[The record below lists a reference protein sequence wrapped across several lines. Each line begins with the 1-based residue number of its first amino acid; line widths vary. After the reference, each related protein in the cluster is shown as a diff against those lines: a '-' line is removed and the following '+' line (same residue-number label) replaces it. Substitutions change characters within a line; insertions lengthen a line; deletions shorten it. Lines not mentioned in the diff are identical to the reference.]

1 MSSSL
6 AVIISLFRHMAWAD
20 ARVIDALRAS
30 PGLDEHALEQFAH
43 VVGAE
48 SVWLTRIL
56 GEPDRVAVWPALS
69 VDECATLA
77 AENQRGYASVVG
89 GGEAG
94 LERQITYTNS
104 AGKTYTNRVID
115 ILVHVAMH
123 GSYHRGMISI
133 LTRRSGGVAAPTDF
147 IAFVRG
153 EPAATRSDAPAQPN
167 ARSRT

>member
-1 MSSSL
+1 M
-6 AVIISLFRHMAWAD
+6 INSLFRHMAWAD
-20 ARVIDALRAS
+20 ARVIEALRAN
-30 PGLDEHALEQFAH
+30 PGLDGHALEQFAH

-56 GEPDRVAVWPALS
+56 GEPPRVAVWPALS

-77 AENQRGYASVVG
+77 AENQRGYASVLG
-89 GGEAG
+89 GGEAAFG
-94 LERQITYTNS
+94 REVTYTNS

-123 GSYHRGMISI
+123 GSYHRGMTSI
-133 LTRRSGGVAAPTDF
+133 LMRRSGGVAAPTDF

-153 EPAATRSDAPAQPN
+153 EPAATRRDATDQPGL
-167 ARSRT
+167 

>member
-6 AVIISLFRHMAWAD
+6 TLINSLFRHMAWAD
-20 ARVIDALRAS
+20 ARVNEALRAS
-30 PGLDEHALEQFAH
+30 PGLDAHALEQFAH
-43 VVGAE
+43 VVGVE

-56 GEPDRVAVWPALS
+56 GEPPRVAVWPALS
-69 VDECATLA
+69 VNECATLA
-77 AENQRGYASVVG
+77 AENQRGYASLLAG
-89 GGEAG
+89 GDAG
-94 LERQITYTNS
+94 LAREVTYTNS

-153 EPAATRSDAPAQPN
+153 EPAAARRDAPDHSP
-167 ARSRT
+167 S